1 MKDKQTKFDS
11 AFRAVSQLISR
22 IACLGTAILICSSAS
37 AQNLFMSDGYSGID
51 HDLGN
56 IFKIAPDGVR
66 STFASGLDGPE
77 GLAFD
82 SAGNLFT
89 ASFLGNIYKFTPGGA
104 RSTFASGL
112 NDPMGLAFDSAG
124 NLFVADS
131 NSGNIYKFTPDG
143 GRTTFAS
150 GLNGPAGLAFDS
162 MGNLFVADQGS
173 GNIFKFTPD
182 GGRSTF
188 ASGLGSPFDLAFDSA
203 GSLFVTD
210 WGGSGGHISKFT
222 PDGTRS
228 TFAEGGF
235 PEGLAFDNA
244 GNLFVVDSDTEE
256 IFKFTPAGARST
268 IAQNVG
274 LGLDLV
280 AHLAFQRTQAL
291 TPPSPPMVATP
302 SVSPNGGRFRRRVIV
317 TLTNV
322 TPGTTIYY
330 TLDGSDPTTSSIAYH
345 GAFVLRHSAT
355 LEAIAVDSSLN
366 ESAIAIAR
374 FRIKRF

>member
-1 MKDKQTKFDS
+1 
-11 AFRAVSQLISR
+11 
-22 IACLGTAILICSSAS
+22 
-37 AQNLFMSDGYSGID
+37 
-51 HDLGN
+51 
-56 IFKIAPDGVR
+56 
-66 STFASGLDGPE
+66 
-77 GLAFD
+77 
-82 SAGNLFT
+82 
-89 ASFLGNIYKFTPGGA
+89 
-104 RSTFASGL
+104 
-112 NDPMGLAFDSAG
+112 
-124 NLFVADS
+124 
-131 NSGNIYKFTPDG
+131 
-143 GRTTFAS
+143 
-150 GLNGPAGLAFDS
+150 

-203 GSLFVTD
+203 GNLFVTD

-228 TFAEGGF
+228 TFAQGGF

-244 GNLFVVDSDTEE
+244 GNLFVVFSDTEE

-330 TLDGSDPTTSSIAYH
+330 TLDGSDPTTTSIPYQ

-355 LEAIAVDSSLN
+355 LKAIAVDSSLN